1 VSEPLRLAVITA
13 SVRRDRIGPVV
24 TRWFLGEIPAH
35 ADAAVDAIDLADLDL
50 PADLGGGA
58 DAKAF
63 TDRLAAADAVVI
75 VTPEYNRGYP
85 GPLKTAV
92 DTAEREW
99 HAKPVGFVS
108 YGGISGGLRA
118 VEQLRPV
125 LAELHVVTV
134 QASVSLSFAWDL
146 VDERGHLRPP
156 RGAASAAGT
165 MLRQLTWW
173 ARTLRTAK
181 ALEPYP

>member
-1 VSEPLRLAVITA
+1 VRDPLRIAVITA

-24 TRWFLGEIPAH
+24 ARWFLGELPAH
-35 ADAAVDAIDLADLDL
+35 TDAEVDAVDLADLAL
-50 PADLGGGA
+50 PDDLGGGG
-58 DAKAF
+58 DTGCF
-63 TDRLAAADAVVI
+63 TGRLAAADAVVI

-92 DTAEREW
+92 DTAGAEW

-134 QASVSLSFAWDL
+134 QASVSLSYAWDL
-146 VDERGHLRPP
+146 IDGRGELCPP
-156 RGAASAAGT
+156 RGAASAAGA
-165 MLRQLTWW
+165 MLRQLIWW
-173 ARTLRTAK
+173 ARTLRTAR